1 MDLFEEVRTQISVS
15 GVYALLTG
23 DDAQANAFTKC
34 PICDSPR
41 LQIGSRNTSWTCWAG
56 RCHEAK
62 GSDVV
67 GMAASAWKLDRAE
80 AARRLLEEKGLY
92 RGRGENKADGLDRF
106 DVRTRKRPESSPRA
120 VSDDPPILKA
130 WQSPEW
136 QAWISGIVEQAHAD
150 LLDWAD
156 PRAKDAQRY
165 LRKERGIDGETA
177 RTHRI
182 GLVHQWLHTHGVLP
196 GKKAIVAPGLLIPW
210 AKPGGGYCGAIVREF
225 HEPLKSKYV
234 MVSGSSRRW
243 AFPGPI
249 VHETDAFDRWG
260 YTGPLLVT
268 EGEIDALTAQRA
280 LAGLVAVKT
289 IGSATSGPDALDPAE
304 KLTLAGFTKIIVAA
318 DSDKSGQECRDMWRA
333 YSPRAVSLTLPEG
346 HKDLNAAYVAG
357 VDLRAWLV
365 SELDRLGVSLSWEPG
380 VDDETGT

>member
-1 MDLFEEVRTQISVS
+1 MDLFETTRDAFSVS
-15 GVYALLTG
+15 EVVYRLTSERADPG
-23 DDAQANAFTKC
+23 GFTKC

-56 RCHEAK
+56 RCHEVS
-62 GSDVV
+62 GSDAV
-67 GMAASAWKLDRAE
+67 GMAASAWKVDRAE

-92 RGRGENKADGLDRF
+92 RGRGENMANRLDRF
-106 DVRTRKRPESSPRA
+106 DVQTRKHPESSPRA

-130 WQSPEW
+130 WQRPEW
-136 QAWISGIVEQAHAD
+136 QDWIRGIVERAHAD

-156 PRAKDAQRY
+156 PRARDAQRY
-165 LRKERGIDGETA
+165 LRKERGIDGAMA
-177 RTHRI
+177 RTYRI
-182 GLVHQWLHTHGVLP
+182 GIVHEWLHSHDVLP

-225 HEPLKSKYV
+225 HEPLKAKYV
-234 MVSGSSRRW
+234 MASGSSRRW

-268 EGEIDALTAQRA
+268 EGEIDALTAQHA

-289 IGSATSGPDALDPAE
+289 IGSATSGPDALDPGE
-304 KLTLAGFTKIIVAA
+304 KLTLAGFTKILVAS
-318 DSDKSGQECRDMWRA
+318 DSDKAGQECRDMWRA

-365 SELDRLGVSLSWEPG
+365 SELGRLGVSLGWEPG
-380 VDDETGT
+380 VDDEARA